1 MEHPAGSPENSRGI
15 FMIIIYLIKFF
26 QSIVHVDTYNY
37 FLY

>member
-1 MEHPAGSPENSRGI
+1 
-15 FMIIIYLIKFF
+15 MIIIYLIKFF